1 MTSLARAV
9 STPGGGSAPAR
20 GVAPIARAERNR
32 RLLAGWLFLVAFMI
46 FVMVGLGGATRL
58 TGSGLSI
65 MRWAPLDG
73 VLPPL
78 SHAAWEHLYALYRRI
93 PQYALEHQGFGLAG
107 FQGIFW
113 LEWVHRLW
121 GRLIGLAVI
130 APLAI
135 FCWQRRIDRWL
146 AARLL
151 LFFVLG
157 GVQGL
162 VGWLMVRSGFSPD
175 STAVAAPWLV
185 LHLVFALALYA
196 AILWTALTLLA
207 PTPPV
212 LPGAR
217 PLFRLTLAAAILV
230 ALTIAAGGLTAGTH
244 AGFIYNTFPLMDGH
258 LVPTNYARLSPFLAN
273 FLHNLATVQFN
284 HRLLAS
290 MTLLVIVGA
299 VVLAILSRSRLTHAA
314 LVSFAALGFV
324 VLLQYALGV
333 TTLLLVVPL
342 PLGIAHQLNATLLLT
357 ASLVALSTLRGAAP

>member
-1 MTSLARAV
+1 MTVPMTSLARSV
-9 STPGGGSAPAR
+9 LAPPREAAFAR
-20 GVAPIARAERNR
+20 HPDRNQH
-32 RLLAGWLFLVAFMI
+32 LLAGWLFLVAFMI

-65 MRWAPLDG
+65 MRWAPLEG
-73 VLPPL
+73 ALPPL

-93 PQYALEHQGFGLAG
+93 PQYALLHQGFGLAG

-135 FCWQRRIDRWL
+135 FWWQGRITRWL

-162 VGWLMVRSGFSPD
+162 IGWLMVSSGFRPN

-185 LHLVFALALYA
+185 FHLVFALTLYA
-196 AILWTALTLLA
+196 AILWTALTLYS
-207 PTPPV
+207 PHPPP

-217 PLFRLTLAAAILV
+217 PLFRLTLLACILV

-244 AGFIYNTFPLMDGH
+244 AGFIYNTFPLMEGH
-258 LVPTNYARLSPFLAN
+258 LVPANYARITPFLAN
-273 FLHNLATVQFN
+273 FLRNTATIQFN

-290 MTLLVIVGA
+290 LTLLVI
-299 VVLAILSRSRLTHAA
+299 LLAA
-314 LVSFAALGFV
+314 LVAFARRDRLSRAALLAFAALGFV

-333 TTLLLVVPL
+333 ATLLLVVPL

-357 ASLVALSTLRGAAP
+357 AGLVALSTLRGAAP

>member
-1 MTSLARAV
+1 MTSAARALL
-9 STPGGGSAPAR
+9 APTRHA
-20 GVAPIARAERNR
+20 ARAGDPDRHR
-32 RLLAGWLFLVAFMI
+32 RLLAGWLFLVACMI

-65 MRWAPLDG
+65 MRWAPLEG
-73 VLPPL
+73 ALPPL

-93 PQYALEHQGFGLAG
+93 PQYALEHRGFGLAG

-121 GRLIGLAVI
+121 GRLIGLGVI

-135 FCWQRRIDRWL
+135 FWWQGRISRWL
-146 AARLL
+146 AARLF

-162 VGWLMVRSGFSPD
+162 IGWLMVRSGLRAD
-175 STAVAAPWLV
+175 STSVAAPWLV
-185 LHLVFALALYA
+185 LHLVFALGLYA
-196 AILWTALTLLA
+196 AILWTALTLASPDPAPLA
-207 PTPPV
+207 GV
-212 LPGAR
+212 C
-217 PLFRLTLAAAILV
+217 PLFRLTLIACLLV

-244 AGFIYNTFPLMDGH
+244 AGLIYNTFPLMEGH
-258 LVPTNYARLSPFLAN
+258 LVPANYARLTPFLAN
-273 FLHNLATVQFN
+273 IVHNPAAIQFN

-290 MTLLVIVGA
+290 LTLLVILAA
-299 VVLAILSRSRLTHAA
+299 VLLAFASRRRLSRAA
-314 LVSFAALGFV
+314 LLAFAALSLV

-333 TTLLLVVPL
+333 ATLLLVVPL

-357 ASLVALSTLRGAAP
+357 ASLVALSTLRGAVP

>member
-1 MTSLARAV
+1 MTFAARAFPAAV
-9 STPGGGSAPAR
+9 RNLAPAR
-20 GVAPIARAERNR
+20 NPDRNR
-32 RLLAGWLFLVAFMI
+32 HLLAAWLFLIAGMI

-73 VLPPL
+73 ALPPL
-78 SHAAWEHLYALYRRI
+78 SHAAWERLYALYRSI
-93 PQYALEHQGFGLAG
+93 PQYALVHQGFGLAG

-113 LEWVHRLW
+113 LEWMHRLW

-135 FCWQRRIDRWL
+135 FWWQGRISRWL

-157 GVQGL
+157 GMQGL
-162 VGWLMVRSGFSPD
+162 IGWLMVATGFRPD
-175 STAVAAPWLV
+175 STSVAAPWLV

-196 AILWTALTLLA
+196 AILWTALTLSSPEPA
-207 PTPPV
+207 P
-212 LPGAR
+212 LPSAR
-217 PLFRLTLAAAILV
+217 PLFGLTLLAAILV

-244 AGFIYNTFPLMDGH
+244 AGFIYNTFPLMEGH
-258 LVPTNYARLSPFLAN
+258 IVPPNYAVLRPLFAN
-273 FLHNLATVQFN
+273 LLHNTAAIQFN
-284 HRLLAS
+284 HRLLA
-290 MTLLVIVGA
+290 TLTLFVILGT
-299 VVLAILSRSRLTHAA
+299 VLLAFTRRRSLSRAA
-314 LVSFAALGFV
+314 HLAFAALGFV

-333 TTLLLVVPL
+333 ATLLLVVPI

-357 ASLVALSTLRGAAP
+357 ASLVALSALRGAVR